1 MPNVNRWPVK
11 VWKFEQVQ
19 TRDTARVHCFKP
31 FVMQMHV
38 SNDLFNESDFP
49 IIFFPYHLIQS

>member
-49 IIFFPYHLIQS
+49 IIFSLIT